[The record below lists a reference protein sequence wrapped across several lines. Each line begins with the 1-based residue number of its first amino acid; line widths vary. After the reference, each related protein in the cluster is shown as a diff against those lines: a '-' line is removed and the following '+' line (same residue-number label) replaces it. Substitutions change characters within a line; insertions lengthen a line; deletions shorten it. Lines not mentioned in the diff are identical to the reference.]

1 MFLISISGVL
11 SSNLKTSDPS
21 HKEILDALLGM
32 VQDFKTQ
39 TDNLTKEIIDFSKMS
54 KSQNELLSHLERNNN
69 SMPLTFVILPGT
81 EVSVKLPPSSSSV
94 GKMKNSARRKYQA
107 LELVWARN
115 RVM

>member
-32 VQDFKTQ
+32 VQDFLKTQ

-54 KSQNELLSHLERNNN
+54 KSQNEFLTHLERNNN

-81 EVSVKLPPSSSSV
+81 EVSVKLPPSSSLV
-94 GKMKNSARRKYQA
+94 GKMKNSARRKDQA
-107 LELVWARN
+107 
-115 RVM
+115 RVG